1 MPIINNRFSD
11 GKTSWAAARL
21 SGPWLLVVRVAWVGL
36 TVISISFYI
45 VGWQPAQRL
54 LSQPC
59 ADLALNCFP
68 QASEASLAQQMG
80 LSLELYA
87 NSVLFAS
94 GAFILGTIVVAGL
107 IFWLKTDE
115 VLAVMIGFNLV
126 AYSFVNQ
133 MTTTVYLKTH
143 PDLFLP
149 FRFMVG
155 FNNGLFGVFLY
166 LFPTGYFAPRWTRWF
181 AFGGGVWAIAKEMSL
196 ALNPSLAA
204 TSVAGLLALVDG
216 GLQIIL
222 IALLVYRYQQVFN
235 PVQRRQT
242 RWVILGVVIFV
253 LANLSDTSLRQ
264 IFAEPGAARL
274 IYRLAAALPIT
285 AFYLM
290 LPLSLLVSIL
300 FYNLWDVDALI
311 NRTLVYGVLTTLL
324 AGVYLVSVYSLQS
337 AFRMLTGQSSDWAI
351 VVSTLVIAAL
361 FTPVRS
367 RLQRFIDR
375 RFYRARVD
383 FRDAF
388 TAFAREVRTVIDLP
402 ELLRLLVNRPNAL
415 LHISYSAVFLRE
427 PDGNLKLAESLNLP
441 AEAGSLTLTEPL
453 YERLQS
459 GHPLTL
465 PTGHSFRLLVPLFTA
480 QVATVYGQAQ
490 MTVVGVLA
498 VGPRLSGEEYSGEDQ
513 TLLAS
518 LADQAGTALRVAQ
531 LIADKEKES
540 REKELAEAANVA
552 KSAFLATMSH
562 EIRTPMHAIIGM
574 TGLLLGTE
582 LTREQR
588 EFGDIIYTS
597 SENLLTIIN
606 DILDFSKIESGRLE
620 LEQQPFDLRDCLES
634 ALDLVTPV
642 AARKNLDL
650 AVEIGDDVPLAI
662 VGDVTRLRQIL
673 LNLLSN
679 AVKFTEKG
687 EVVVE
692 VRSRKSEI
700 RNEHADSG
708 PLTATLYFSVRD
720 TGLGIPPDRVNKLFR
735 SFTQLDSSITRKY
748 GGTGLGLA
756 ISKRL
761 VELMGGTL
769 GVESAGRPGHGAT
782 FHFTIQAEAAQQ
794 VKPRHGALTAPPRLQ
809 GKRMLLVDDNA
820 TNRRILT
827 LQVQKWGMLT
837 RATESPLEALAW
849 IQQGEV
855 FDLAILD
862 MHMPE
867 MDGLTLAKK
876 IRERRAET
884 ELPLVLFSSLG
895 QREIDAAEIN
905 FAAYLH
911 KPLKQSQLLDTL
923 SDLFASNASDASGS
937 SRLLLSSTSGPFATD
952 SHLAEKHPLRIL
964 LAEDNPVNQMLAI
977 RLLAQMGYRAD
988 VTGNGL
994 ETLEA
999 LERQPYD
1006 VVLMDVQMPEL
1017 DGLAAT
1023 RQIRSRVHLRQ
1034 PHIIAMTAN
1043 AMQGDRAVCLEAGM
1057 NDYMSKPIRPKE
1069 LLTALQQCQPGDQ

>member
-1 MPIINNRFSD
+1 MVI
-11 GKTSWAAARL
+11 
-21 SGPWLLVVRVAWVGL
+21 VVRVAWVAL
-36 TVISISFYI
+36 AIISVSFYI
-45 VGWQPAQRL
+45 VGWQPAQHL

-59 ADLALNCFP
+59 VDLALNCFP
-68 QASEASLAQQMG
+68 QASEASLAQKMG

-87 NSVLFAS
+87 NGVVL
-94 GAFILGTIVVAGL
+94 GTGIFIVGTIVVAGI

-115 VLAVMIGFNLV
+115 VLAVMIGFVLV
-126 AYSFVNQ
+126 GFSFVGLI
-133 MTTTVYLKTH
+133 TTTAYLQAH
-143 PDLFLP
+143 PDLLLP
-149 FRFMVG
+149 VRLMVG

-196 ALNPSLAA
+196 ALIPSLATA
-204 TSVAGLLALVDG
+204 PIAGLLTLVDG
-216 GLQIIL
+216 GLEITL
-222 IALLVYRYQQVFN
+222 IVLLIYRYQRVFN

-242 RWVILGVVIFV
+242 RWVIFGVVIFV

-274 IYRLAAALPIT
+274 IYRLATALPT
-285 AFYLM
+285 TTLYLM
-290 LPLSLLVSIL
+290 LPLSLLVAIL

-311 NRTLVYGVLTTLL
+311 NRTLVYGILTTLL
-324 AGVYLVSVYSLQS
+324 AGVYLISVYSLQS
-337 AFRMLTGQSSDWAI
+337 AFRLLTGQSSDWAI

-415 LHISYSAVFLRE
+415 LHITYSAVFLRQAN
-427 PDGNLKLAESLNLP
+427 GTLQLAESLNLP
-441 AEAGSLTLTEPL
+441 TEFGSLTLTEQL
-453 YERLQS
+453 YERLQT

-465 PTGHSFRLLVPLFTA
+465 PTGHSFRLLVPLFTS
-480 QVATVYGQAQ
+480 QVATVNGLSP

-606 DILDFSKIESGRLE
+606 DILDFSKIESGKLE

-642 AARKNLDL
+642 AARKKLDL
-650 AVEIGDDVPLAI
+650 AVEIGEDVPAAI
-662 VGDVTRLRQIL
+662 VGDVTRMRQIL

-687 EVVVE
+687 EVVVAVQRLALE
-692 VRSRKSEI
+692 EFANSPV
-700 RNEHADSG
+700 
-708 PLTATLYFSVRD
+708 LQFSIRD

-769 GVESAGRPGHGAT
+769 GVESAGLPGQGAT
-782 FHFTIQAEAAQQ
+782 FHFMIQAEAAQQ
-794 VKPRHGALTAPPRLQ
+794 VKPRHGALTAQPQLQ

-867 MDGLTLAKK
+867 MDGLTLARKM
-876 IRERRAET
+876 RERRSET

-923 SDLFASNASDASGS
+923 SDLFASNASNASDASGS

-1043 AMQGDRAVCLEAGM
+1043 AMQGDREVCLEAGM
-1057 NDYMSKPIRPKE
+1057 NDYISKPIRPKE